1 MHKIRILLAFPEI
14 PESALPVIS
23 MPQGNDI
30 QEPHKE
36 HPADEGRY
44 IMLMEGSY
52 CDLVHLPSVNSRSII
67 FPPFLDVFWR
77 LRNVCSIF
85 EEACTAFECQLQILI
100 HLRYRFTLEATIISY
115 EHIPVYWLFR

>member
-1 MHKIRILLAFPEI
+1 MHKIGILLAFPEI

-44 IMLMEGSY
+44 IMLMEGGY
-52 CDLVHLPSVNSRSII
+52 CDPVHSPPVTSRSIVSLLSLMSLGGRAMSVVSHGLA
-67 FPPFLDVFWR
+67 PVVQYYLASP
-77 LRNVCSIF
+77 
-85 EEACTAFECQLQILI
+85 TTLI
-100 HLRYRFTLEATIISY
+100 H
-115 EHIPVYWLFR
+115 

>member
-1 MHKIRILLAFPEI
+1 MHKIGILLAFPEI

-36 HPADEGRY
+36 HPADEARY

-52 CDLVHLPSVNSRSII
+52 CDPVHSPFVTSRSIV
-67 FPPFLDVFWR
+67 FPPFLNVFR
-77 LRNVCSIF
+77 RSRNVCSIF
-85 EEACTAFECQLQILI
+85 EEACTAFECQLQI
-100 HLRYRFTLEATIISY
+100 
-115 EHIPVYWLFR
+115 

>member
-1 MHKIRILLAFPEI
+1 MHKIGILLAFPEI

-44 IMLMEGSY
+44 IMLMEAAIVILY
-52 CDLVHLPSVNSRSII
+52 THLPLLQEVSFSLLSLMSFGGRAMSVVYSKKH
-67 FPPFLDVFWR
+67 V
-77 LRNVCSIF
+77 
-85 EEACTAFECQLQILI
+85 QI
-100 HLRYRFTLEATIISY
+100 
-115 EHIPVYWLFR
+115 